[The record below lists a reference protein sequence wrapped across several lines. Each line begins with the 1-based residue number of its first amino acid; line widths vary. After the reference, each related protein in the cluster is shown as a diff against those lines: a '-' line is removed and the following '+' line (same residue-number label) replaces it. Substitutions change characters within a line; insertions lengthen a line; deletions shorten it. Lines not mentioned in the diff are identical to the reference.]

1 MQEGGTSQDD
11 KTWKINENIGGLK
24 RKRLSLLV
32 DDMIVCTE
40 ILKIPTCKSLEL
52 MRKFS
57 NLTRYKIKMQ
67 KAVARPHTRNEQFE
81 NVTLKFIY
89 TRKMIS
95 M

>member
-1 MQEGGTSQDD
+1 MIRHGKEMKTGGF
-11 KTWKINENIGGLK
+11 K
-24 RKRLSLLV
+24 RKKLSLLV

-52 MRKFS
+52 IRTFN

-67 KAVARPHTRNEQFE
+67 KSIACPHTRNEQFE

-89 TRKMIS
+89 SRKMKS